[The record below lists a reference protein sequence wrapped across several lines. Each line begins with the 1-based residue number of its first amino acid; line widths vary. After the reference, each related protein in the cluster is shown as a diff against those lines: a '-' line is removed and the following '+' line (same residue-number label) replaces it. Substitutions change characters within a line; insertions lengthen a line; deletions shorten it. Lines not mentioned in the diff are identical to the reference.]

1 MLLGLNDKSKAVLK
15 NRLSEV
21 NFLLL
26 TIDDLSVV
34 SIDLLTDIDSRLGE
48 IIMMIR
54 EKAFASLSVLTA
66 AD

>member
-1 MLLGLNDKSKAVLK
+1 MLLGLNDKSKAALK

-34 SIDLLTDIDSRLGE
+34 SIDLWTDIDSRLGE

>member
-1 MLLGLNDKSKAVLK
+1 MLLGLNDKSKAALK

-26 TIDDLSVV
+26 NIDDLSVV
-34 SIDLLTDIDSRLGE
+34 SIDLWTDIDSRLGE